1 MWVDMFL
8 VLLGTCLHW
17 DTGNEYYFLTKVI
30 QLSSSTSRLKFPYFL
45 LLYAFGIIKGDL
57 NGKLTI
63 FTIWVTRKNFWS
75 AFTLDLSLLMWSFW
89 KISMHRQWINYFE
102 RDTWIIL
109 FSVVLK
115 DVKIIFFL
123 YNPRQ
128 KYMSLDYQFETK
140 KK

>member
-1 MWVDMFL
+1 MGNWQFL
-8 VLLGTCLHW
+8 RSEWHT
-17 DTGNEYYFLTKVI
+17 
-30 QLSSSTSRLKFPYFL
+30 
-45 LLYAFGIIKGDL
+45 
-57 NGKLTI
+57 
-63 FTIWVTRKNFWS
+63 KNFWS

-123 YNPRQ
+123 YNPTAEIYEPRL
-128 KYMSLDYQFETK
+128 SVWNK
-140 KK
+140 KKINVENDMSRRCSKKANEFDRKIE